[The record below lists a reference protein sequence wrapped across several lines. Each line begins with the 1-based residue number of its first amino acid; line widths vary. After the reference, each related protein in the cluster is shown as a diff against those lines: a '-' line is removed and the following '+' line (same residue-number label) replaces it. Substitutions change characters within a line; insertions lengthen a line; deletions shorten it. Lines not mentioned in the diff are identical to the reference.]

1 MDVSLGILFGT
12 VAMISWGVSDFCVSK
27 SARGCDPIRA
37 FFWSQLVALAIMS
50 VIFFT
55 FFSMPVLSFRI
66 IALIFASG
74 TLTVIANSA
83 FYKALRV
90 GQVAIVMPV
99 ESCWAVVTVFLSL
112 AFFHEALTGA
122 QTIGVTLAI
131 LGAILVSFKWNDFL
145 NMKKHA
151 NGVNYAIL
159 AAAAFG
165 TDFVLIDMMV
175 EEIGWFLPI
184 LFIGSVAAVY
194 LFLYLKSS
202 KKDISVPKRVLPFI
216 IIVGV
221 LDTLAYLAYSFGVTS
236 VYSAIV
242 APIAAASPA
251 VSIIL
256 AKIFFKETLEPN
268 QRIGVISVLAGLI
281 LLSL

>member
-1 MDVSLGILFGT
+1 MF
-12 VAMISWGVSDFCVSK
+12 
-27 SARGCDPIRA
+27 
-37 FFWSQLVALAIMS
+37 

-55 FFSMPVLSFRI
+55 YFSMPVLSFRTLG
-66 IALIFASG
+66 LILASG

-83 FYKALRV
+83 FYKALKV

-112 AFFHEALTGA
+112 AFFHEALTSA

-131 LGAILVSFKWNDFL
+131 LGAVLVSFKWNDFL

-151 NGVNYAIL
+151 KGVNYAIL

-175 EEIGWFLPI
+175 EELGWFLPI

-194 LFLYLKSS
+194 LLVYLKAA
-202 KKDISVPKRVLPFI
+202 KKDLSVPKRVLPFI
-216 IIVGV
+216 ILVGV

-236 VYSAIV
+236 VYAAIV
-242 APIAAASPA
+242 APIAAAFPA

-256 AKIFFKETLEPN
+256 AKMFFKETLESN
-268 QRIGVISVLAGLI
+268 QRIGVVSVLAGLV